1 MHINSF
7 LFLFFYKEEFFLN
20 KLFVTNK
27 KNRQKSKETLTFRI
41 SWMWCNSYFP
51 HVQNGSPTFG
61 LFKQNQI
68 KVFFKWCQVSQ
79 IHKCLH
85 VFQWGVNWNF
95 SCEKLF
101 LEYMQQLSLLP
112 VLNNKYI
119 MKHWTPITTDNI
131 FSLHISITYKFS
143 SVFLRII

>member
-1 MHINSF
+1 
-7 LFLFFYKEEFFLN
+7 
-20 KLFVTNK
+20 
-27 KNRQKSKETLTFRI
+27 
-41 SWMWCNSYFP
+41 MWCNSYFP
-51 HVQNGSPTFG
+51 HVQNGSPTFR

-112 VLNNKYI
+112 VLNNKHI
-119 MKHWTPITTDNI
+119 MKHWTPITIDNI
-131 FSLHISITYKFS
+131 FSIHISETYKFS
-143 SVFLRII
+143 SVFFQNYLIFTIFLHFTYLFPLCLDKLSAHQNKQGFE